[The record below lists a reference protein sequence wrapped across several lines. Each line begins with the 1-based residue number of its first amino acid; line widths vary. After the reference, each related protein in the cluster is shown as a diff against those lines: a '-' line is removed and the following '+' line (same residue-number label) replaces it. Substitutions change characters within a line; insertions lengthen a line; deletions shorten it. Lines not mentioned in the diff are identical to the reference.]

1 MADKHTAMQ
10 RSMAGLAD
18 DLRAARAKWEA
29 LVAEGAADEGGPE
42 VIGAEETEAIFA
54 AARDMTRETA
64 ILCGAV
70 ETMKSVLSGMR
81 RALGI
86 TPHCPCHAC
95 HEDAQKP
102 AAAPPKRATKG
113 TGMVH

>member
-1 MADKHTAMQ
+1 MADSNTALQ

-18 DLRAARAKWEA
+18 DIRAARAKWEA
-29 LVAEGAADEGGPE
+29 LVAEGAADEGT
-42 VIGAEETEAIFA
+42 VDIDAEEAEAIFA

-70 ETMKSVLSGMR
+70 EHMKSALSGMR
-81 RALGI
+81 KALGI

-95 HEDAQKP
+95 AEEPKP
-102 AAAPPKRATKG
+102 AAPAPKPTPKG
-113 TGMVH
+113 TGGMLH